1 MARGGAPESHAGRC
15 GPSSGAVGRV
25 DGRGTAH
32 PVKEA
37 ARALR
42 PDLVPGTRP
51 GGLSGRRGRPAP
63 TIARGKGGVKG
74 SGGGPER
81 DSAASGPGHGGQCNI
96 NVLPMRGQADFSP
109 VLANCQ
115 PCTPIVVHCACRW
128 TGWTGKNR
136 GPHWEAL
143 QKNFSP

>member
-1 MARGGAPESHAGRC
+1 MAIGGAPASHAGRC
-15 GPSSGAVGRV
+15 GPSSGVVGRV

-42 PDLVPGTRP
+42 PDLVPGAGP
-51 GGLSGRRGRPAP
+51 GGLSGRRGRPDP

-81 DSAASGPGHGGQCNI
+81 DRAARLSGRQG
-96 NVLPMRGQADFSP
+96 
-109 VLANCQ
+109 
-115 PCTPIVVHCACRW
+115 PIW
-128 TGWTGKNR
+128 
-136 GPHWEAL
+136 PL
-143 QKNFSP
+143 

>member
-1 MARGGAPESHAGRC
+1 
-15 GPSSGAVGRV
+15 VGRV

-74 SGGGPER
+74 RPAPTLIDGTRAPR
-81 DSAASGPGHGGQCNI
+81 
-96 NVLPMRGQADFSP
+96 
-109 VLANCQ
+109 
-115 PCTPIVVHCACRW
+115 
-128 TGWTGKNR
+128 
-136 GPHWEAL
+136 
-143 QKNFSP
+143 